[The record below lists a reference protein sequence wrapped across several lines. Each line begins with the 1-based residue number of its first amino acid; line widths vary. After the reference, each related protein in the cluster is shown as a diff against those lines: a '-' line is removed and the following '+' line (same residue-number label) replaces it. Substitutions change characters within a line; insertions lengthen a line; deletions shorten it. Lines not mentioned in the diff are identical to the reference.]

1 MAIKSIH
8 KEAVAMPH
16 PVVHFEI
23 LGRDQKLLEEFY
35 KGVFQWEITP
45 AMEGYSLIK
54 PGTGIGGGIG
64 AMGEGREHVTFYVA
78 VADVNKAL
86 ELIAS
91 KGGKTAF
98 GPHPIP
104 DGGIVAGFTDPEGHL
119 IGLVQGPP
127 GM

>member
-1 MAIKSIH
+1 
-8 KEAVAMPH
+8 MPH

-35 KGVFQWEITP
+35 KDVFNWEITP
-45 AMEGYSLIK
+45 AMEGYSLVN

-64 AMGEGREHVTFYVA
+64 VMGEKREHVTFYVA
-78 VADVNKAL
+78 VTNIVAAL
-86 ELIAS
+86 ALIES
-91 KGGKTAF
+91 KGGKKAF

-104 DGGIVAGFTDPEGHL
+104 DGGIIAGFTDPEGHL
-119 IGLVQGPP
+119 IGLVQPPP

>member
-1 MAIKSIH
+1 ML
-8 KEAVAMPH
+8 H

-35 KGVFQWEITP
+35 KSIFQWEITP
-45 AMEGYSLIK
+45 AMEGYSLVN

-119 IGLVQGPP
+119 IGLVQPPP